1 MSVEEIQDKNGKDI
15 TEGDFVY
22 TKYRGGS
29 HEGKVEMII
38 RDQASAQQEGVASYP
53 KVIYTDQHGHRVAHN
68 PITLTKQ
75 NRSAAE

>member
-38 RDQASAQQEGVASYP
+38 RDQASAQQEGV
-53 KVIYTDQHGHRVAHN
+53 IYTDQHGHRVAHN